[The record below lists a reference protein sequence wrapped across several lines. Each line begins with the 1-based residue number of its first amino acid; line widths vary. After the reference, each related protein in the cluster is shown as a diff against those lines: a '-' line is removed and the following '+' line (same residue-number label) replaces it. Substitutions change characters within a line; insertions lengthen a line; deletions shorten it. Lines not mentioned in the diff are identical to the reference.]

1 MLTPSEIVLLQ
12 QDLKAALS
20 VVGKDE
26 IDDAHALLAEHGF
39 AVDDFEFSQICDPS
53 PAHVGPI
60 TGALVLKRK
69 STGSTKEYGAGHSSQ
84 WLMLLESDLKGG
96 AFGPPETA
104 I

>member
-1 MLTPSEIVLLQ
+1 MLTPSEIGLLQ

-26 IDDAHALLAEHGF
+26 IDDARALLAEHRF

-53 PAHVGPI
+53 PAHVGSV

-69 STGSTKEYGAGHSSQ
+69 STGSTKEYGSGHGSQ
-84 WLMLLESDLKGG
+84 WLKLFAIDLKVG
-96 AFGPPETA
+96 AFGPP
-104 I
+104 